1 MTGEKGRVGS
11 AGSLKITY
19 ISNLLRIFFGGRREK
34 DDGRGNEKGKT
45 YGNIQ

>member
-1 MTGEKGRVGS
+1 MTGSRVGS

-19 ISNLLRIFFGGRREK
+19 ISYLLRNFFGGRREK
-34 DDGRGNEKGKT
+34 DDGRGKEKGKT